1 MRSPCDCG
9 PGIAIV
15 QPLSDAGSALLTA
28 GGAFDPLDL
37 GVRELRHDTTHGRT
51 AMLASLQL
59 RGPLRVAPALQRRF
73 PWTAHALG
81 DIFAEAWVHAI
92 AYSAYV
98 GLLTDQTDSRLG
110 SMT

>member
-1 MRSPCDCG
+1 M
-9 PGIAIV
+9 
-15 QPLSDAGSALLTA
+15 
-28 GGAFDPLDL
+28 

-59 RGPLRVAPALQRRF
+59 RGRLRVAPALQRRF

-81 DIFAEAWVHAI
+81 GITAEEWVHAI

-98 GLLTDQTDSRLG
+98 GLFTDQADSRLG
-110 SMT
+110 SMTVVGLIVLHCCCAAAGPRPLRPPCEAPCEELRA